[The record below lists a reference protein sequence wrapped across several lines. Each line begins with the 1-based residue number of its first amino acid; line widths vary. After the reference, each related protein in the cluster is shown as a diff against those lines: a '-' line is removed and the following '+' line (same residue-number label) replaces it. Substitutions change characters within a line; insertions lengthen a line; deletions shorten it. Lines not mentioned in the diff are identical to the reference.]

1 MISAA
6 RVRYYLVDADG
17 APFDPGEGAEV
28 DVHVDALTEEMY
40 AERGGVRYAL
50 APAGERA
57 RDELPAASSQKELQQ
72 ILQALRR
79 G

>member
-1 MISAA
+1 
-6 RVRYYLVDADG
+6 
-17 APFDPGEGAEV
+17 
-28 DVHVDALTEEMY
+28 MY